1 MDSSCLKIAKKKKR
15 WATSHVNALYFFTK
29 CSIEEEEQERL
40 RDRRERE
47 RERILAEPLWLK
59 NTEPGVELRLLYAHA
74 HACKRGNSTRTS
86 TGTSSVQQPTSRC
99 FDSWEALKKKF
110 HPASQY
116 ISNERTKD
124 RLLMASF
131 LRETC
136 LFRVYIYIYLY
147 TWKCNRRNICFTVLE
162 IAHNVWELR

>member
-1 MDSSCLKIAKKKKR
+1 MSLDNWKQPKRSLGAYLYGFKLFKDRKKKKR
-15 WATSHVNALYFFTK
+15 MSNESRKRFVFFYKVLHWGGRTRAVEGSK
-29 CSIEEEEQERL
+29 
-40 RDRRERE
+40 RERE

-136 LFRVYIYIYLY
+136 LFRVYIYIFIYV
-147 TWKCNRRNICFTVLE
+147 KVQ
-162 IAHNVWELR
+162 